1 MLDLKTLVVEGQALH
16 TTTGRCHGLSIPT
29 GISKLSISATYND
42 TEPIARVVGWKTTN
56 PEGDLMAVAIFQKQ
70 GVWAPKDMHR
80 AHPEYCE
87 SNALYCYLTYYVLI
101 CDPAVDCLQLIE
113 VISDNSTTGWKPG
126 IALTLTQIIQ
136 EAEIIAANNNLEEV
150 EKTYYRMD
158 CGEHNR
164 NVVKCS
170 FTVQTNVERANLNWN
185 AFQGF
190 QEAYSSMGLEPIHTE
205 ICDTIL
211 HEESGNATA
220 FSHGN
225 PRTLLIGQNGVYR
238 QTSGCRFQQV
248 PETEVQPGVSWVE
261 ADSCLIVRMSGQA
274 TTYHTTKE
282 ALACNKYTAI
292 GQAIRKCYIKIGD
305 AACSAADKIGAVK
318 RRNQMDNNR
327 RTNYGRGGTTT
338 DTDKLP
344 LRLSASLAD
353 AQNLGFCPSG
363 SARWILSQ
371 ITVFK
376 KMVALGFTKSNFENI
391 GSWDVFPTKLL
402 NTTLTFT
409 LAEYRQMM
417 KVEAGY
423 TRQLFNFKSVNYAA
437 IGRAIVKHA

>member
-1 MLDLKTLVVEGQALH
+1 MLDLKTLIVEGEALH

-42 TEPIARVVGWKTTN
+42 TEPIARVVGWKATD

-113 VISDNSTTGWKPG
+113 VISDNSTTGYQPG
-126 IALTLTQIIQ
+126 VALTFEQIIQ
-136 EAEIIAANNNLEEV
+136 EATAIAASDNLEEV

-164 NVVKCS
+164 DMVKCT

-190 QEAYSSMGLEPIHTE
+190 LEATCKMELNPIHTE
-205 ICDTIL
+205 VCDTIL
-211 HEESGNATA
+211 HEEEDNATE

-225 PRTLLIGQNGVYR
+225 PRTIVIGQHGVYR

-248 PETEVQPGVSWVE
+248 PEIEIQPGVSWFE
-261 ADSCLIVRMSGQA
+261 ADSCLIVRMGGQA
-274 TTYHTTKE
+274 TTYHCTKE
-282 ALACNKYTAI
+282 ALAVNKYITI
-292 GQAIRKCYIKIGD
+292 GQAIRKCYVKIGD
-305 AACSAADKIGAVK
+305 AACAAADKIGAVK
-318 RRNQMDNNR
+318 RRNQIGSNR
-327 RTNYGRGGTTT
+327 ISN
-338 DTDKLP
+338 TDKLP
-344 LRLSASLAD
+344 TRLSASLAD

-363 SARWILSQ
+363 SARWIFSQ
-371 ITVFK
+371 VIVYK
-376 KMVALGFTKSNFENI
+376 KMLNLGFNKQSLENLMH
-391 GSWDVFPTKLL
+391 GWEKASKELV
-402 NTTLTFT
+402 NTVLTFT

-437 IGRAIVKHA
+437 IGRAIVKHTK

>member
-1 MLDLKTLVVEGQALH
+1 MLDLKTLIVEGEALH

-29 GISKLSISATYND
+29 GISKLSISATYD
-42 TEPIARVVGWKTTN
+42 SGEPIARVVGWKTTN

-101 CDPAVDCLQLIE
+101 CDPAMDCLQLIE

-164 NVVKCS
+164 DMVKCT

-190 QEAYSSMGLEPIHTE
+190 LEATCKMELNPIHTE
-205 ICDTIL
+205 VCDTIL
-211 HEESGNATA
+211 HEEEDNATE

-225 PRTLLIGQNGVYR
+225 PRTIVIGQHGVYR

-248 PETEVQPGVSWVE
+248 PEIEIQPGVSWVE
-261 ADSCLIVRMSGQA
+261 ADSCLIVRMGGHA
-274 TTYHTTKE
+274 TTYHCTKE
-282 ALACNKYTAI
+282 ALAVNKYITI

-305 AACSAADKIGAVK
+305 TACAAADKSGAVK
-318 RRNQMDNNR
+318 RRNQMGTNR
-327 RTNYGRGGTTT
+327 NVATN
-338 DTDKLP
+338 TDKLP
-344 LRLSASLAD
+344 TRLSASLAD

-371 ITVFK
+371 IIVFK
-376 KMVALGFTKSNFENI
+376 KMVALGFTKYNFENI
-391 GSWDVFPTKLL
+391 NSWNAFPAKLL
-402 NTTLTFT
+402 NATLTFT

-437 IGRAIVKHA
+437 IGRAIVKHTK